1 MTAVHAPLSS
11 SVKPTSTASPDTPDM
26 RGAARDVVLRAIRRP
41 FSVDDYH
48 QMGEVGVLGEGE
60 RTELLNGEV
69 VTKMPISSRHA
80 GCVLW
85 LLEALASRLYG
96 RALVSVQ
103 NPIRLTQHSEPEPDI
118 AILRP
123 RDDSY
128 RRSHPE
134 PADVLLVVEVAD
146 TSLAVDRSVKAPLY
160 AAADIPEL
168 WIVDLAG
175 DGVEVYRSP
184 GESGYGMMDRVGRG
198 GELQLAA
205 FGDVVLSVD
214 AVLGE
219 GEVR

>member
-26 RGAARDVVLRAIRRP
+26 RGAARDVVLRTIRRP